1 MQERFNIYVLFTNI
15 NLLKEEKNQVII
27 SINEISNQIQNS
39 LMILKSLKKAF
50 INLISY
56 LPKIYS
62 KLVNIQCTP
71 FKFRIKQGYH
81 YLCFL

>member
-1 MQERFNIYVLFTNI
+1 M
-15 NLLKEEKNQVII
+15 II

-56 LPKIYS
+56 LSKIYS

-81 YLCFL
+81 YLCLLTEGTEIVSSCYQTEPTP